1 MACAADAVRTD
12 SMTIPGNPKQ
22 FARDIA
28 DGFFVFNQATCRQF
42 TPAELRS
49 IYRLLEQVA
58 REIRGEQIPLEDV
71 VEIQKK
77 NMRLSRANNSL
88 LFIRNHAKRHGVVL

>member
-1 MACAADAVRTD
+1 
-12 SMTIPGNPKQ
+12 MTIPGNPKQ

-28 DGFFVFNQATCRQF
+28 EGFFVFNQATCRQF

-49 IYRLLEQVA
+49 IYRLLEQVS

-71 VEIQKK
+71 VVIQKR

-88 LFIRNHAKRHGVVL
+88 LFIRNHAKRHGIVL

>member
-1 MACAADAVRTD
+1 
-12 SMTIPGNPKQ
+12 MTIPGNPKQ

-28 DGFFVFNQATCRQF
+28 DGFFVFNKSTCRQF

-58 REIRGEQIPLEDV
+58 RDVRAEQIPLEQV
-71 VEIQKK
+71 VEVQKK

-88 LFIRNHAKRHGVVL
+88 LFIRNHAKRYGLIL

>member
-1 MACAADAVRTD
+1 
-12 SMTIPGNPKQ
+12 MTIPGNPKQ

-49 IYRLLEQVA
+49 IYRLLEQVS
-58 REIRGEQIPLEDV
+58 REIRGEQLPLEDV

>member
-1 MACAADAVRTD
+1 V
-12 SMTIPGNPKQ
+12 TIPGNPKQ

-49 IYRLLEQVA
+49 IYRLLELVA
-58 REIRGEQIPLEDV
+58 REIRAEQIALEEV
-71 VEIQKK
+71 VEIQKR

-88 LFIRNHAKRHGVVL
+88 LFIRNHAKRYGVVL

>member
-1 MACAADAVRTD
+1 MA
-12 SMTIPGNPKQ
+12 IPGNPKQ

-42 TPAELRS
+42 APEDLRT

-58 REIRGEQIPLEDV
+58 REIRAEQLPLEDV

-77 NMRLSRANNSL
+77 NMRLSRANNAL
-88 LFIRNHAKRHGVVL
+88 MFIRNYAKRYRVVL

>member
-1 MACAADAVRTD
+1 
-12 SMTIPGNPKQ
+12 MTIPGNPKQ

-42 TPAELRS
+42 TPGELRS
-49 IYRLLEQVA
+49 IYRLLELVS
-58 REIRGEQIPLEDV
+58 REIRGEQIPLEEV

-77 NMRLSRANNSL
+77 NMRLSRVNNSL
-88 LFIRNHAKRHGVVL
+88 MFIRNHAKRHGTVL

>member
-1 MACAADAVRTD
+1 
-12 SMTIPGNPKQ
+12 MTIPGNPKQ

-42 TPAELRS
+42 TPVELRS
-49 IYRLLEQVA
+49 IYRLLELVA
-58 REIRGEQIPLEDV
+58 REIRCEQLPLEDV
-71 VEIQKK
+71 IEIQKK

-88 LFIRNHAKRHGVVL
+88 LFIRNHAKRYGLVL

>member
-1 MACAADAVRTD
+1 M
-12 SMTIPGNPKQ
+12 SIPGNPKQ

-42 TPAELRS
+42 TAQELRS
-49 IYRLLEQVA
+49 IYRLLELVA
-58 REIRGEQIPLEDV
+58 REIRAEQIPLEEV

-77 NMRLSRANNSL
+77 NMRLSRANNAL
-88 LFIRNHAKRHGVVL
+88 LFIRNHGKRYGVVL

>member
-1 MACAADAVRTD
+1 V
-12 SMTIPGNPKQ
+12 TIPGNPKQ

-28 DGFFVFNQATCRQF
+28 DGFFIFNQATCRQF
-42 TPAELRS
+42 VPTELRS

-58 REIRGEQIPLEDV
+58 REIRAEQIPLEAV
-71 VEIQKK
+71 VEIQKR

-88 LFIRNHAKRHGVVL
+88 LFIRNHAKRHGLVL

>member
-1 MACAADAVRTD
+1 
-12 SMTIPGNPKQ
+12 MTIPGNPKQ

-42 TPAELRS
+42 TPLELRS

-58 REIRGEQIPLEDV
+58 REIRGEQIALEEI

-77 NMRLSRANNSL
+77 NMRLARANNSL
-88 LFIRNHAKRHGVVL
+88 QFIRNHAKRYGLVL

>member
-1 MACAADAVRTD
+1 
-12 SMTIPGNPKQ
+12 MTIPGNPKQ

-42 TPAELRS
+42 TPVELRS

-58 REIRGEQIPLEDV
+58 REIRAEQIALDAVIEM
-71 VEIQKK
+71 QKK
-77 NMRLSRANNSL
+77 NMRLARANNSL
-88 LFIRNHAKRHGVVL
+88 LFIRNHAKRYGVVL

>member
-1 MACAADAVRTD
+1 MP
-12 SMTIPGNPKQ
+12 IPGNPKQ

-28 DGFFVFNQATCRQF
+28 DGFFVFNQATSRQF
-42 TPAELRS
+42 TPGELRS
-49 IYRLLEQVA
+49 VYRLLEQVS
-58 REIRGEQIPLEDV
+58 REIRGEQIPLEEI

-88 LFIRNHAKRHGVVL
+88 LFIRNHAKRYGVVL

>member
-1 MACAADAVRTD
+1 
-12 SMTIPGNPKQ
+12 MTIPGNPKQ

-42 TPAELRS
+42 TPVELHS
-49 IYRLLEQVA
+49 IYRLLELVA
-58 REIRGEQIPLEDV
+58 REIRAEQIPLEAV
-71 VEIQKK
+71 VEIQKR

-88 LFIRNHAKRHGVVL
+88 LFIRNHAKRYGVVL

>member
-1 MACAADAVRTD
+1 
-12 SMTIPGNPKQ
+12 MTIPGNPKQ

-42 TPAELRS
+42 TPGELQS
-49 IYRLLEQVA
+49 LYRLLEQVA
-58 REIRGEQIPLEDV
+58 REIRGEQIPLAEV

-88 LFIRNHAKRHGVVL
+88 QFIRNHAKRYGIVL

>member
-1 MACAADAVRTD
+1 
-12 SMTIPGNPKQ
+12 MTIPGNPKQ

-42 TPAELRS
+42 TPVELRS
-49 IYRLLEQVA
+49 ISRLLELVA
-58 REIRGEQIPLEDV
+58 REIRAEQIPLEAV
-71 VEIQKK
+71 VEIQKR

-88 LFIRNHAKRHGVVL
+88 LFIRNHAKRYGVVL

>member
-1 MACAADAVRTD
+1 
-12 SMTIPGNPKQ
+12 MTIPGNPKQ

-28 DGFFVFNQATCRQF
+28 EGFFVFNQATCRQF

-49 IYRLLEQVA
+49 IYRLLEQVS
-58 REIRGEQIPLEDV
+58 REIRGEQLPLEDV
-71 VEIQKK
+71 VLIQKK

-88 LFIRNHAKRHGVVL
+88 LFIRNHAKRHGIVL

>member
-1 MACAADAVRTD
+1 
-12 SMTIPGNPKQ
+12 MTIPGNPKQ

-42 TPAELRS
+42 IPSELRG

-58 REIRGEQIPLEDV
+58 REIRAEQIPLDAVIEM
-71 VEIQKK
+71 QKK

-88 LFIRNHAKRHGVVL
+88 LFIRNHAKRYGVVL

>member
-1 MACAADAVRTD
+1 
-12 SMTIPGNPKQ
+12 MTVPGNPKQ

-42 TPAELRS
+42 TPAELRG
-49 IYRLLEQVA
+49 IYRFLEQVA
-58 REIRGEQIPLEDV
+58 REIRAEQIPLEAI

-77 NMRLSRANNSL
+77 NMRLSRANNAL
-88 LFIRNHAKRHGVVL
+88 LFIRNHAKRYGVVL